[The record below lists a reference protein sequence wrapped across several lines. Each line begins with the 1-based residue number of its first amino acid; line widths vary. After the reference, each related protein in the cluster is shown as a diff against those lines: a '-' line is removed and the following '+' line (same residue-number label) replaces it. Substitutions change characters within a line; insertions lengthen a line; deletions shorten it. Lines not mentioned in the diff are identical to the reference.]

1 MKSRDNL
8 NDYVAFVTV
17 AREKSFTRAAAQLGV
32 SQSALSHTIRGLES
46 SLGVRLL
53 TRTTRSVSPTEVGQ
67 RLLDNLAPRFEEI
80 SSEIA
85 SIGDALDKP
94 AGNIRISATDYS
106 IQRVLWPKLSNVLKE
121 YPEINV
127 ELINDYGL
135 TDIVANRYDAGV
147 RLGEQVTNGMIS
159 LRIGPDIRFVAVA
172 SPEYLHTHGIPET
185 PYQLAKHRCINLRL
199 QSHGGFYVWEFKR
212 DGKEVRARV
221 DGQVVFN
228 TVVQVV
234 EAAIDGY
241 GIAQVPE
248 DLVEHEIKQGKLVL
262 MLEDWTPY
270 CEGLHIFYSSRSQ
283 ASKAMRIVIDALR
296 YQRE

>member
-32 SQSALSHTIRGLES
+32 SQSALSHTIRGLET

-94 AGNIRISATDYS
+94 AGTIRISATDYS
-106 IQRVLWPKLSNVLKE
+106 IQTVLWPKLSRVLKD

-127 ELINDYGL
+127 EMINDYGL

-159 LRIGPDIRFVAVA
+159 VRIGPDIRFVAVA
-172 SPEYLHTHGIPET
+172 SPDYLRDNGIPET

-199 QSHGGFYVWEFKR
+199 PSHGGFYVWEFKR

-221 DGQVVFN
+221 DGQVIFN
-228 TVVQVV
+228 TVMQVV
-234 EAAIDGY
+234 EAAVDGY

-248 DLVEHEIKQGKLVL
+248 DLVEDSIKQGKLAL
-262 MLEDWTPY
+262 IMEDWTPY
-270 CEGLHIFYSSRSQ
+270 CEGLHIFFEPTPGFKGDENR
-283 ASKAMRIVIDALR
+283 D
-296 YQRE
+296 

>member
-32 SQSALSHTIRGLES
+32 SQSALSHTIRGLEA

-94 AGNIRISATDYS
+94 AGTIRISATDYS
-106 IQRVLWPKLSNVLKE
+106 IQTVLWPKLSKILKE

-127 ELINDYGL
+127 EMINDYGL
-135 TDIVANRYDAGV
+135 TDIVAHRYDAGV

-159 LRIGPDIRFVAVA
+159 MRIGPDIRFVAVA
-172 SPEYLHTHGIPET
+172 SPEYLKAKGIPET

-199 QSHGGFYVWEFKR
+199 PSHGGFYVWEFQY
-212 DGKEVRARV
+212 DGKEVKARV

-228 TVVQVV
+228 TVMQVIV
-234 EAAIDGY
+234 AAIDGF

-248 DLVEHEIKQGKLVL
+248 DLVSDYIQKGQLSQVL
-262 MLEDWTPY
+262 DEWTPY
-270 CEGLHIFYSSRSQ
+270 CEGLHIFYSSRRQS
-283 ASKAMRIVIDALR
+283 SKAMKIVIDALR
-296 YQRE
+296 YQR

>member
-85 SIGDALDKP
+85 SIGDTLDKP
-94 AGNIRISATDYS
+94 AGTIRISATDYS
-106 IQRVLWPKLSNVLKE
+106 IQTVLWPRLSKVLKE
-121 YPEINV
+121 YPEIIV
-127 ELINDYGL
+127 EMINDYGL
-135 TDIVANRYDAGV
+135 TDIVANRFDAGV

-159 LRIGPDIRFVAVA
+159 VRIGPDIRFVAVA
-172 SPEYLHTHGIPET
+172 APEYLRAHGVPET

-199 QSHGGFYVWEFKR
+199 PTHGGFYVWEFKR
-212 DGKEVRARV
+212 DGKEIRARV
-221 DGQVVFN
+221 DGQVIFN

-234 EAAIDGY
+234 DAAVDGY

-248 DLVEHEIKQGKLVL
+248 DLIEDYVKQGKLAII
-262 MLEDWTPY
+262 LEEWTPY
-270 CEGLHIFYSSRSQ
+270 CEGLHLFYSNRRQ

-296 YQRE
+296 YQ